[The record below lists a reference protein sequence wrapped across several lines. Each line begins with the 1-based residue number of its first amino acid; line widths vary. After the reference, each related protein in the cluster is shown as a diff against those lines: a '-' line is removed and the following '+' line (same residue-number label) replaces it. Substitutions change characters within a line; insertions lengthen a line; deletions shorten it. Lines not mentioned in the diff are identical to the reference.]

1 MEIVYETKL
10 TFSSTSVGNFDA
22 SYLWR
27 YVLQM
32 QTYYFE
38 RVMEKPR
45 WNLTRSIVS
54 VVTLMANY

>member
-10 TFSSTSVGNFDA
+10 TFSSTSVGNFDT

-32 QTYYFE
+32 QTCYFE